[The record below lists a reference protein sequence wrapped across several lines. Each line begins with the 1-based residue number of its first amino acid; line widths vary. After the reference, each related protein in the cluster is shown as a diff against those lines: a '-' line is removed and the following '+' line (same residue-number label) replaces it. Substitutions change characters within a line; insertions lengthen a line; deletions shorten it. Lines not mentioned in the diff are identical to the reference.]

1 MSPAAGQGRA
11 VILEIV
17 DVWIQVQGLVGG
29 FTLETVDTSPQ
40 VQIMRG
46 GVTLETEDQFPI
58 RSQLES
64 GKGVTME
71 PVDL

>member
-1 MSPAAGQGRA
+1 ME
-11 VILEIV
+11 V
-17 DVWIQVQGLVGG
+17 
-29 FTLETVDTSPQ
+29 TLETVDSSPQ